1 MYHDVVGP
9 EDGRSDIYSVT
20 PAGFREQLDRI
31 EELVGSPPQRADA
44 LSNAAGPWMLTFD
57 DGGASGA
64 VVRDENGLALIRLKP
79 VASAAGV

>member
-1 MYHDVVGP
+1 VGP

-44 LSNAAGPWMLTFD
+44 L
-57 DGGASGA
+57 
-64 VVRDENGLALIRLKP
+64 
-79 VASAAGV
+79 